1 MSPVSKSSARA
12 KINSA
17 ARNCS
22 EAQKLLFYVLATIFR
37 AVRHTCLCLLV
48 LVLSGGCA
56 IYHRAPLDRAAV
68 AGALRVPALG
78 KLQVAASEIQHP
90 LLTPVRFTPHAG
102 LTPDQ
107 AAILAVLINPS
118 LRAARDRRGVAA
130 AELFQAGI
138 LPNPVING
146 NVDFVTGGTITPDL
160 VTGYGFGA
168 GWDLQALIQLGAK
181 RAAARANVQAITLDI
196 AWVEWQTAEGAK
208 LAVYRVIADEE
219 QLAHAR
225 KVDVRLEKNLDV
237 VQKAT
242 AAHDLTE
249 VDLATASVASQD
261 AHALVLS
268 LEKDLADQ
276 RLAMKKAIGL
286 PPNATVNLRDGIS
299 LPSHVATPSYA
310 SLTNNLE
317 ERRLDLLALKKG
329 YESEEE
335 KVRAAILAQFP
346 KINVGF
352 NRQSDTSNVRTL
364 GPAVTIDLPIFDR
377 AQGTIALERATRQ
390 KLRDEYFDR
399 IFTARSDV
407 ATALADIHAIE
418 QQIAAAEAA
427 LPVLQHLVD
436 VFQLALGQGNV
447 NAFEYYS
454 AENNLNQKTIQILK
468 LKQQLIET
476 RIALELAAGR
486 YLTHRPNEQSTK

>member
-1 MSPVSKSSARA
+1 MRRTPFALVVS
-12 KINSA
+12 
-17 ARNCS
+17 
-22 EAQKLLFYVLATIFR
+22 
-37 AVRHTCLCLLV
+37 LCL
-48 LVLSGGCA
+48 GGCA
-56 IYHRAPLDRAAV
+56 VYRVAPLDRGAV
-68 AGALRVPALG
+68 ADALRPPSLG
-78 KLQVAASEIQHP
+78 KLQIAASEIKHP
-90 LLTPVRFTPHAG
+90 LLAPVKFTPHAG

-107 AAILAVLINPS
+107 VAVLAVLINPA

-138 LPNPVING
+138 LPNPVITG
-146 NVDFVTGGTITPDL
+146 SIDFLTGGTITPDL

-168 GWDLQALIQLGAK
+168 GWDLQALVQVGAK
-181 RAAARANVQAITLDI
+181 RAAARANVQSIALDI
-196 AWVEWQTAEGAK
+196 AWTEWQTAAGAK
-208 LAVYRVIADEE
+208 LAVYRVVADEE

-225 KVDVRLEKNLDV
+225 EVDARLEKNLDA

-261 AHALVLS
+261 AHALVLG

-276 RLAMKKAIGL
+276 RLALNKAIGL
-286 PPNATVNLRDGIS
+286 PPHATVNLRDGIS
-299 LPSHVATPSYA
+299 LPAHVATPSYA

-317 ERRLDLLALKKG
+317 EQRLDLLALKKG

-335 KVRAAILAQFP
+335 KVRVAILAQFP
-346 KINVGF
+346 RINVGF
-352 NRQSDTSNVRTL
+352 NRLSDTSNVRTL

-427 LPVLQHLVD
+427 LPVLQRLVD

-454 AENNLNQKTIQILK
+454 AQNNLNQKTIQILK